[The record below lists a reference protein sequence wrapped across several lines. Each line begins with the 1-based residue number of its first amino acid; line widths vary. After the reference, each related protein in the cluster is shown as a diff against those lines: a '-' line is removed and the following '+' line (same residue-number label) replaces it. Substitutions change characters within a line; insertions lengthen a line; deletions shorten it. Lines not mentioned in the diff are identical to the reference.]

1 MTVDDESDKDP
12 ERSISRLQVSGF
24 CLDSMGTAEIN
35 KEQGLL
41 AGGWFSTGGNRL

>member
-12 ERSISRLQVSGF
+12 ERSINRLQVSGF
-24 CLDSMGTAEIN
+24 CLDSMGAVN